1 MSNAYHLTLIYR
13 ALKMQTAAV
22 EAFPVASPPARRHR
36 LAMTK
41 RPTRDEMRTDA
52 ARSRALQA
60 WRRVDW
66 TGLEKAWKPAALA
79 TAELVPNVLTH
90 LRLEQRVAE
99 SQLLQL
105 WQKIMDPVIAA
116 HSRPVGLVRG
126 TLFVEVDSSVWLSE
140 IVRYRR
146 AEIIERVQHA
156 VGSEM
161 VGKISFRTAG

>member
-1 MSNAYHLTLIYR
+1 MGTAPMS
-13 ALKMQTAAV
+13 
-22 EAFPVASPPARRHR
+22 AFPIAAFNPGRHG
-36 LAMTK
+36 LAMPK
-41 RPTRDEMRTDA
+41 RPTRDEMRTDV
-52 ARSRALQA
+52 ARRRALQA

-66 TGLEKAWKPAALA
+66 TGLEKAWKPAAL
-79 TAELVPNVLTH
+79 TASELVPQVLTH

-105 WQKIMDPVIAA
+105 WQKIMDPLIAA

-146 AEIIERVQHA
+146 TEIIERVQHA

>member
-1 MSNAYHLTLIYR
+1 MSGFPI
-13 ALKMQTAAV
+13 AARNLG
-22 EAFPVASPPARRHR
+22 PHC
-36 LAMTK
+36 LAMPK
-41 RPTRDEMRTDA
+41 RPTREEIRTDA

-66 TGLEKAWKPAALA
+66 TGLEKAWKPAALPA
-79 TAELVPNVLTH
+79 SELVPQVLTH
-90 LRLEQRVAE
+90 LRLEHRVAE

-105 WQKIMDPVIAA
+105 WEKIMDPLIAA

-146 AEIIERVQHA
+146 EEIIERVQHA